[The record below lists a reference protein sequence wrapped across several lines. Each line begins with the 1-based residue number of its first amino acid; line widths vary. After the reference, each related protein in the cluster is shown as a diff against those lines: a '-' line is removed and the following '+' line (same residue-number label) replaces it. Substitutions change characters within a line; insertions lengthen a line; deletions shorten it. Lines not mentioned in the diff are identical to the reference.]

1 MLENLRLALLIIH
14 LVGTSAIVGAFIL
27 QMPWRKD
34 FDFSPLLIGS
44 IVQVLSGN
52 ALIAV
57 RMISGAG
64 VIEAKMIVKLA
75 LALVILGLI
84 IAAMVRQ
91 RRLRSAGSDD
101 RALRPLLH
109 IAGWLGVVEIAVAV
123 LWH

>member
-101 RALRPLLH
+101 RALRPLLQ